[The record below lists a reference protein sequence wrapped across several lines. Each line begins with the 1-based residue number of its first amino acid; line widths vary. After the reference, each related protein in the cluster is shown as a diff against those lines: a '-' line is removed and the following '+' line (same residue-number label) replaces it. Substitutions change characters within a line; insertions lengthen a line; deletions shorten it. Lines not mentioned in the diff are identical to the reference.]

1 MWFVVYCIQQLQ
13 SNIGISGVT
22 SRVIGEWDNV
32 RSVCIYKKAVKI
44 KSYREL
50 GGNEK

>member
-1 MWFVVYCIQQLQ
+1 MVCGVLHQLQ

-22 SRVIGEWDNV
+22 SRVVGEWDNV